1 MQFIFGKDSTVN
13 TADAY
18 KLFFRIV
25 ITCAQIVSLVML
37 ERSGYYILR
46 NTIYSYFYLFFKKH
60 KQLYML

>member
-1 MQFIFGKDSTVN
+1 MQFIFGKDSTVC

-25 ITCAQIVSLVML
+25 CAQIVSLVML